1 MKTLTQAP
9 LLHLQET
16 LTEDV
21 RRVGQGEGLVYIVLM
36 LVIDPPSLPLLGQP
50 LQEQKM
56 RELIEKDEKEL
67 SSLIGLCQR

>member
-21 RRVGQGEGLVYIVLM
+21 RRAGQGEGLVYIVLM
-36 LVIDPPSLPLLGQP
+36 LVIDLPPSPRSTPSGA
-50 LQEQKM
+50 E
-56 RELIEKDEKEL
+56 DE
-67 SSLIGLCQR
+67 GAD